1 MKKEENRE
9 RERETETETES
20 GGVPKQEIQRASQLG
35 ILALRERERASSI
48 RN

>member
-1 MKKEENRE
+1 MKKEENQ
-9 RERETETETES
+9 ERETETETES

>member
-1 MKKEENRE
+1 MKKEEN

>member
-9 RERETETETES
+9 TETETETES

>member
-1 MKKEENRE
+1 MKKEENR
-9 RERETETETES
+9 ETETES

-35 ILALRERERASSI
+35 ILALRERERERERASSI

>member
-9 RERETETETES
+9 RETETES

-35 ILALRERERASSI
+35 ILALRERERESEF
-48 RN
+48 N

>member
-1 MKKEENRE
+1 MKKEEN

-35 ILALRERERASSI
+35 ILALRERERESEF
-48 RN
+48 N